1 MKSGRKFPQP
11 ADRTGFRVLVAVPV
25 WGILALVLA
34 FPSGAQAY
42 FALTPDTVRTSF
54 DVTSPAPKKSLREP
68 FRSGLRQI
76 GAARS
81 VPGGD
86 YTVPVRG
93 FGHKEP
99 VREVLVQLLGPG
111 WTVLGKGVAPG
122 TEIDW
127 VGGRTLPRTLDRI
140 ARVYG
145 WRIVADWTRRSILLE
160 RPGVVDGPGKTL
172 LFRTKTEVK

>member
-1 MKSGRKFPQP
+1 MKSVREIPQP
-11 ADRTGFRVLVAVPV
+11 KARSGVWALVAVPV
-25 WGILALVLA
+25 WGILALVLS
-34 FPSGAQAY
+34 FPSGAWAY
-42 FALTPDTVRTSF
+42 FALTPNTVRTSF
-54 DVTSPAPKKSLREP
+54 DVTPPVPKKPLREP
-68 FRSGLRQI
+68 FRPGLRQI

-99 VREVLVQLLGPG
+99 IRDVLVQLLGPG

-140 ARVYG
+140 ARMYG

-160 RPGVVDGPGKTL
+160 RPGVVDGSGKNL
-172 LFRTKTEVK
+172 LFRTKTEAK

>member
-1 MKSGRKFPQP
+1 MKSGREIPQP
-11 ADRTGFRVLVAVPV
+11 PGRPGGRALVAVPI
-25 WGILALVLA
+25 WGILALILL
-34 FPSGAQAY
+34 FPSGAWAY
-42 FALTPDTVRTSF
+42 FALTPNTVRTSF
-54 DVTSPAPKKSLREP
+54 DVTLPAPKKPLREP
-68 FRSGLRQI
+68 FRPGLRQI

-99 VREVLVQLLGPG
+99 VRDVLVQLLGPG

-140 ARVYG
+140 ARMYG

-160 RPGVVDGPGKTL
+160 RPGVVDGRGKIP
-172 LFRTKTEVK
+172 LFRTKTEEK